1 MRIICKNDKGALARR
16 LLTGDLAVGAV
27 LIRIC
32 AVIVAGA
39 LAFPATADEE
49 DPRPAA
55 GIQDNS
61 FLIEEAYNQEA
72 GVIQH
77 ISNLRE
83 DDGDWFFTFIQE
95 WPVFSQD
102 HQFSYMI
109 PYSWIRSGTAADQT
123 LTDLIVDFDAG
134 GATEQG
140 FGDIMLNYRW
150 QALYEKDYQP
160 AFAPRVSVILPTGD
174 RDKDLGNES
183 FGYQINLPVSKI
195 VSDRVTMHG
204 NAGLTSY
211 IDVDNQQPTSFNLGG
226 SVVYAVNRDFNLMLE
241 TLGEWNQS
249 VEEGE
254 IEEEFTFT
262 INPGIRYAFNLI
274 DAQLVLGL
282 AAPCSF
288 SEGQQEYGAFL
299 YLSYEHKFLR

>member
-1 MRIICKNDKGALARR
+1 MV
-16 LLTGDLAVGAV
+16 VGSA

-32 AVIVAGA
+32 AAILASTLA
-39 LAFPATADEE
+39 LPATAEE
-49 DPRPAA
+49 GDPRPAA

-61 FLIEEAYNQEA
+61 FLIEEAYNQEQ
-72 GVIQH
+72 GVVQH

-83 DDGDWFFTFIQE
+83 DAGDWFFAFTQE
-95 WPVFSQD
+95 WPIFSQD
-102 HQFSYMI
+102 HQFSYTI
-109 PYSWIRSGTAADQT
+109 PYSWIGSGTAAEQT
-123 LTDLIVDFDAG
+123 ITDLIVDFDAG

-150 QALYEKDYQP
+150 QALYEKQYQP
-160 AFAPRVSVILPTGD
+160 AFAPRLSLILPTGD

-211 IDVDNQQPTSFNLGG
+211 VDVENQQPTSFNLGG
-226 SVVYAVNRDFNLMLE
+226 SVIYAVTRDFNLMLE

-254 IEEEFTFT
+254 IVEEFTYT
-262 INPGIRYAFNLI
+262 ISPGFRYALNFP

-288 SEGQQEYGAFL
+288 SEGAQEYGAFL
-299 YLSYEHKFLR
+299 YLSYEHKLMP